1 MTQGRSGIWGA
12 DQEKVRRSEKVSAS
26 HAPEGAAKEK
36 VSGIIIYFI
45 HPHFRAMSDTH
56 DIYFL
61 L

>member
-1 MTQGRSGIWGA
+1 MHR
-12 DQEKVRRSEKVSAS
+12 K
-26 HAPEGAAKEK
+26 GAAKEK

-45 HPHFRAMSDTH
+45 HPHFRAMSDTY

>member
-1 MTQGRSGIWGA
+1 MHR
-12 DQEKVRRSEKVSAS
+12 K
-26 HAPEGAAKEK
+26 GAAKKK

-45 HPHFRAMSDTH
+45 HFRAMSDTH